1 MATESFSKNFKVSNK
16 GVNSFVKKMTS
27 HLTPLTSP
35 KYKSRSINDLDTKQ
49 KILATLNN
57 K

>member
-1 MATESFSKNFKVSNK
+1 MATGSFSKNFKVSNK

-27 HLTPLTSP
+27 RLTPLTSP
-35 KYKSRSINDLDTKQ
+35 KYKSKSINDLDTKQ